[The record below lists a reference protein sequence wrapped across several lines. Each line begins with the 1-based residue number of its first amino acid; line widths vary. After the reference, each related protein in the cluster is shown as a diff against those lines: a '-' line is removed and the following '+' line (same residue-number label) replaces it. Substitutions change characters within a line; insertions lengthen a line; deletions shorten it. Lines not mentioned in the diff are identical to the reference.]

1 MFPDRPPFHYKC
13 KNCGYFFTTDEKL
26 NAPSELSLISL
37 DFDENTEIDEN
48 GNVKSTI
55 KSDKKPLSKKN
66 SMELKELAKELG
78 IEGYE
83 SLTNKELIAVIKE
96 AQSNGN

>member
-13 KNCGYFFTTDEKL
+13 KNCGHFFTTDEKL

-48 GNVKSTI
+48 GNVKVTI
-55 KSDKKPLSKKN
+55 KPDKKESTLKRLLKKILEPKCPKCPKCN
-66 SMELKELAKELG
+66 EH
-78 IEGYE
+78 
-83 SLTNKELIAVIKE
+83 AVVSVDYMLHK
-96 AQSNGN
+96 

>member
-13 KNCGYFFTTDEKL
+13 KNCGHFFTTDEKL

-55 KSDKKPLSKKN
+55 KSDKKESTLKRLLKKILEPKCPKCPKCN
-66 SMELKELAKELG
+66 EP
-78 IEGYE
+78 
-83 SLTNKELIAVIKE
+83 AVVSVDYMLHK
-96 AQSNGN
+96 

>member
-37 DFDENTEIDEN
+37 DFDDTEIDEN
-48 GNVKSTI
+48 GNVKVTV
-55 KSDKKPLSKKN
+55 KSDKKDGTLKRLLKKILEPKCPKCPKCN
-66 SMELKELAKELG
+66 EHAIVSVDYMLHK
-78 IEGYE
+78 
-83 SLTNKELIAVIKE
+83 
-96 AQSNGN
+96 